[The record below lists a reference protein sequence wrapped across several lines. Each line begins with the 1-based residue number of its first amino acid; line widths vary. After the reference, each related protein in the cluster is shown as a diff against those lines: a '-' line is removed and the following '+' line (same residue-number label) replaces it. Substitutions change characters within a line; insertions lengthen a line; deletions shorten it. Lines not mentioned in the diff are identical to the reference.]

1 MHDTLQIIAALAL
14 LSVGT
19 YLMRLAGAKLGNRL
33 VLSESSSLMLAD
45 AATVLLFSVA
55 IATTFYENAHFA
67 GVARVAGVAIAVFL
81 AWRKVPLI
89 FVIAVAALVTAGLR
103 YFGVA

>member
-1 MHDTLQIIAALAL
+1 MTETMKIIAGLAL
-14 LSVGT
+14 LSLGT

-33 VLSESSSLMLAD
+33 VLSESSKLTLAD

-55 IATTFYENAHFA
+55 IATTFYENEHFA
-67 GVARVAGVAIAVFL
+67 GIARVAGVAVAVLL

-89 FVIAVAALVTAGLR
+89 IVIFVAAFITAGLR